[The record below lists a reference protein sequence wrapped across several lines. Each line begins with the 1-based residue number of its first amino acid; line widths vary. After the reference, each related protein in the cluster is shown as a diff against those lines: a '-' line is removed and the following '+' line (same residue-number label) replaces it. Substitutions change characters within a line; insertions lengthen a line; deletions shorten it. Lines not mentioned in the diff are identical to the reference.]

1 MSSIIKVD
9 TIQNQSGANII
20 SESANTITVGAS
32 GDTLIIP
39 SGATITNNGTANG
52 FPGLGKVGQVVATS
66 NAMSTTYI
74 TSTSSVAISGFNV
87 TITPT
92 SSSSKIYIHATFSY
106 TQDGY
111 NNGTL
116 AFCQL
121 YRGGT
126 NIKGIVAGGDT
137 ANGDYGHAVVL
148 SAYDSP
154 ATTSA
159 VTYYV
164 HAQVQNSSSQFRPT
178 GSSDTITAWEILA

>member
-20 SESANTITVGAS
+20 SESSNPITVGAS
-32 GDTLIIP
+32 GDTIIVP
-39 SGATITNNGTANG
+39 SGTTFDLTSATTSGV
-52 FPGLGKVGQVVATS
+52 GKVGQVVATS

-92 SSSSKIYIHATFSY
+92 STSSKIYVHATFSY

-121 YRGGT
+121 YRGST

-137 ANGDYGHAVVL
+137 GNGDYGHAIVL

-178 GSSDTITAWEILA
+178 GNSDTITVWEILP